1 MGTLTWSLNWI
12 GWEYGWKAEAKHAWV
27 SMGRCGSVEEHV
39 CGCMC
44 MRPWLQSPVQ
54 SQTEAS
60 GDKGDQL
67 GDHCHSPCGRE
78 PLHWGSS
85 CWPDVED
92 ILKEGL
98 IGFDDRLTVR
108 ERKILGWREEAEGE
122 FAGFSPSSPA

>member
-1 MGTLTWSLNWI
+1 MGQH
-12 GWEYGWKAEAKHAWV
+12 GQVWV
-27 SMGRCGSVEEHV
+27 SGRTCMWLYVHEALASVSSSV
-39 CGCMC
+39 
-44 MRPWLQSPVQ
+44 
-54 SQTEAS
+54 TEAS

-67 GDHCHSPCGRE
+67 GERCHSPCGRE